1 MATADSFSLFWP
13 SWHFLHGPF
22 IVGTPSSGY
31 LFKTQAQKTRNQGK
45 EKLRG
50 MLKITDW
57 GFSWFSFTTE
67 PAFVSCERAKFWH
80 PEHELKTT
88 YTFMVQLF
96 IDFVLFIISLLS
108 WALTYTYFRPVH
120 NLSLKW
126 RTENRS
132 MQTFFQVYK
141 NNEYMPLKWK
151 NLIIKAL

>member
-1 MATADSFSLFWP
+1 
-13 SWHFLHGPF
+13 
-22 IVGTPSSGY
+22 
-31 LFKTQAQKTRNQGK
+31 
-45 EKLRG
+45 
-50 MLKITDW
+50 
-57 GFSWFSFTTE
+57 
-67 PAFVSCERAKFWH
+67 
-80 PEHELKTT
+80 
-88 YTFMVQLF
+88 MVQLF